1 MSPGGDFYDALET
14 RDPEARE
21 AALFAALPAHIAH
34 AKAKAPHF
42 GELFADVEPETVTD
56 RAALAALPVTRK
68 SELIERQRA
77 RPPFGGLAAVE
88 PGALGNILV
97 SPGPIYDPAAR
108 RPDFFRLA
116 RALYAAG
123 FRAGDIVHN
132 SFSYH
137 LSPGGMM
144 LESGARALGCAVVP
158 GGVGNTEQ
166 QLQTMADVR
175 PQAYVGTPSFL
186 KILLERGREAGFD
199 LTSLTKALVGGEAL
213 PASLRRDIAAY
224 GVDCL
229 QCYAIADLGLVAY
242 ESPAKEGMIVD
253 EGVILEIVTPGSG
266 APVAE
271 GAVGE
276 AVVTVFTPEYPLI
289 RFATGDLSAVLAG
302 PSPCGRTNTRIKGW
316 MGRADQTTKVKGMFV
331 HPEQVAQVLAR
342 HPEVGKGRLVV
353 ERHDN
358 VDVMTLHCEVSGAA
372 DGLTAA
378 IVVTLQAVCKL
389 RGRVSIV
396 PPGSLADDGK
406 VIDDRRDLA

>member
-1 MSPGGDFYDALET
+1 MSLGDDFYDDLET

-21 AALFAALPAHIAH
+21 RALFAALPAQIAH
-34 AKAKAPHF
+34 ARAAAPHF
-42 GELFADVEPETVTD
+42 AELFAGVEPETVTD

-144 LESGARALGCAVVP
+144 LESGAQALGCAVVP

-166 QLQTMADVR
+166 QLQTMADIR

-213 PASLRRDIAAY
+213 PASLRQDIAAY

-242 ESPAKEGMIVD
+242 ESPAKEGMIID
-253 EGVILEIVTPGSG
+253 EGVIVEIVTPGTG
-266 APVAE
+266 TPVAE

-276 AVVTVFTPEYPLI
+276 VVVTVFTPEYPLI

-331 HPEQVAQVLAR
+331 HPEQVARVLAR

-378 IVVTLQAVCKL
+378 IVDSLQAVCKL

-396 PPGSLADDGK
+396 PPGRLADDGK
-406 VIDDRRDLA
+406 VIDDQRDLT